1 MAATVKFTFKL
12 CSQIWIRWERIA
24 LLGRHTRVTMSHKG
38 LTICN
43 RGLCVSSVSIQKMP
57 DTEWKAKLTP
67 EQFAIC
73 RQKGTEPPWSGQY
86 VDFKGK
92 GIYKCVCCGSDL
104 FWEYFVGLHNSS
116 SSTKFDS
123 GTGWPSFHSAIE
135 VTSSDA
141 TTLQLSVAE
150 KHDYSHGMIRVEV
163 LCQECDSHLGHV
175 FPDGPPPT
183 GLRYCINSVSL
194 KFNPNNKE

>member
-1 MAATVKFTFKL
+1 
-12 CSQIWIRWERIA
+12 
-24 LLGRHTRVTMSHKG
+24 MSHKG

-104 FWEYFVGLHNSS
+104 FC

-150 KHDYSHGMIRVEV
+150 KHDYSHGMVRVEV